1 VGHGVTLAGNKMD
14 VSAGNG
20 TGLGGFSLETAATNV
35 KITVSDSTGAVVDT
49 MNIGAAPSG
58 MNGFQWTGAVTGQA
72 YTFAVS
78 ASSDTRTVPATPLMR
93 DQVIAVAVV
102 NNKLTLET
110 ARSGAVAYSDVKA
123 VN

>member
-1 VGHGVTLAGNKMD
+1 
-14 VSAGNG
+14 
-20 TGLGGFSLETAATNV
+20 
-35 KITVSDSTGAVVDT
+35 
-49 MNIGAAPSG
+49 